1 MKYDDLFKLLRQNG
15 WIEIR
20 QKGSHIIMN
29 HPPDKVNLIV
39 PYHAGKEVKKGLL
52 QSIIKKADIKTTKR

>member
-1 MKYDDLFKLLRQNG
+1 MKYDDLLKLLRQNG

-29 HPPDKVNLIV
+29 NPPEKENLIV
-39 PYHAGKEVKKGLL
+39 PYHAGKEVKKGML
-52 QSIIKKADIKTTKR
+52 QSILKKAGIKTTKR